1 MIDDVKKLL
10 PPEINVYEKIGENY
24 NKEAALKNSDIK
36 FSKDNVN
43 KRENVWFVSSIE
55 LMLNEVM
62 RSKGVPSDP
71 EKIINSFLRGGK
83 KSKKYRK
90 RRVRKTRKNVNKL
103 LYKKR

>member
-1 MIDDVKKLL
+1 MMLKKYYHLKSTY
-10 PPEINVYEKIGENY
+10 IEKIGEKKHRY
-24 NKEAALKNSDIK
+24 DAAHKNSDIK
-36 FSKDNVN
+36 CSKF
-43 KRENVWFVSSIE
+43 KKLENVWFVSSIE

-90 RRVRKTRKNVNKL
+90 RRIRPIATR
-103 LYKKR
+103 RESTF